1 MSHEAVAMVIGRAI
15 ADPVFRRR
23 LVENAAEACKGYD
36 LTAEEL
42 AALEAID
49 PQDLETFAASL
60 PERIIKGVGG
70 GLIGD

>member
-1 MSHEAVAMVIGRAI
+1 MTREAVAMVIGRAI
-15 ADPVFRRR
+15 ADPIFRQR
-23 LVENAAEACKGYD
+23 LIQNAVEACRGYD

-42 AALEAID
+42 TGLEAID
-49 PQDLETFAASL
+49 PQSLETFASSL